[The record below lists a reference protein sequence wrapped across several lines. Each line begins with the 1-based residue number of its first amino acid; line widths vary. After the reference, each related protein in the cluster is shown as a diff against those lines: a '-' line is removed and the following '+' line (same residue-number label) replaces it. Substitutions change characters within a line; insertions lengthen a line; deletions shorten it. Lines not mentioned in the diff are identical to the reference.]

1 MVFIESRLLTKE
13 DGMRGIVL
21 AGGSGSRLHPLTLGV
36 SKQLLPVYD
45 KPAIFY
51 PISVLMLAG
60 IREIL
65 IISTPRDLPL
75 IQNLLGDGSR
85 LGVHFEYKVQQSP
98 RGIAEA
104 FLVGESFIAG
114 HEVALILGDNFF
126 FGNSLQNGLN
136 EGAKLKSGALVFAHH
151 VTEPQNFGVIE
162 IDAQKNPIGIEE
174 KPLKPKSNWVVT
186 GLYFYDRNV
195 LGIAKALKPSSRG
208 ELEIT
213 DINKVYLDGK
223 QLKVNFLGR
232 GIAWLDAG
240 TPDSLLET
248 SQFVQTIEKR
258 QGFKIACLEE
268 IALVRNFIT
277 ADQFS
282 TLAKNYS
289 KCVYGDYLRS
299 IAGNLEALSS

>member
-1 MVFIESRLLTKE
+1 
-13 DGMRGIVL
+13 MRGIVL

-45 KPAIFY
+45 KPAIYY

-75 IQNLLGDGSR
+75 IQNLMGDGSR
-85 LGVHFEYKVQQSP
+85 LGVHFEYRVQQAP
-98 RGIAEA
+98 KGIAEA

-126 FGNSLQNGLN
+126 FGNSLQANLAEAARIKNG
-136 EGAKLKSGALVFAHH
+136 AQVFAHH
-151 VTEPQNFGVIE
+151 VTDPQNFGVLE
-162 IDAQKNPIGIEE
+162 FDSNKKAIGIEE
-174 KPLKPKSNWVVT
+174 KPEKPRSNWVAT
-186 GLYFYDRNV
+186 GLYFYDRQV
-195 LGIAKALKPSSRG
+195 LQIAKSVKPSSRG

-213 DINKVYLDGK
+213 DVNRVYLEK
-223 QLKVNFLGR
+223 NQLNVSFLGR
-232 GIAWLDAG
+232 GVAWLDAG
-240 TPDSLLET
+240 TPDSLLDA

-268 IALVRNFIT
+268 IALLKNFIT
-277 ADQFS
+277 PAQFS
-282 TLAKNYS
+282 ALAKTYS
-289 KCVYGDYLRS
+289 KCLYGDYLRS
-299 IAGNLEALSS
+299 IAANAEAISS